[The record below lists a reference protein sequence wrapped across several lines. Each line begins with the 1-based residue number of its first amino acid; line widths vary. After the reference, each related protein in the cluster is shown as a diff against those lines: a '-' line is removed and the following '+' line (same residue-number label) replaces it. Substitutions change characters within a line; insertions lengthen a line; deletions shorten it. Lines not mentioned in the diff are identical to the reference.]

1 MRLWQRVIRHRTIR
15 CAGLML
21 ALAPA
26 WSAAAAPDWLIT
38 QTDGVVSVLQGR
50 DRVAAAAG
58 LPVGPG
64 AIVETGAGTTLLR
77 LESPARAVVD
87 LGPLTRILLAPSG
100 FAAAGGQP
108 PALYLLGG
116 WVKLSAHG
124 GTPVGGLV
132 APGLELLPVAG
143 VAVVQVTDDG
153 RTVFAESGTVELR
166 ERTTAPNMPRT
177 LRPGEFYSAG
187 REAPGAVQPRPPAD
201 WLRRLPA
208 LFRDT
213 IPLLRPSVQAA
224 AAPQATPL
232 PRPGYDELAP
242 WLTAEPALRSGFTK
256 RFAAYTRDPA
266 FRAGLASHL
275 AAHPEWKAVL
285 EPRPRTPAT
294 P

>member
-1 MRLWQRVIRHRTIR
+1 MRLWRSVIRHRTVR

-26 WSAAAAPDWLIT
+26 WSAAAAQDWLIT
-38 QTDGVVSVLQGR
+38 QTDGAASVLQGR
-50 DRVAAAAG
+50 DRVAAVAG

-64 AIVETGAGTTLLR
+64 AILETGAGTTLLR
-77 LESPARAVVD
+77 LESPAHAAID
-87 LGPLTRILLAPSG
+87 LGPLTRVLLGPPG
-100 FAAAGGQP
+100 FAAPGSP
-108 PALYLLGG
+108 PPVLYLLGG
-116 WVKLSAHG
+116 WVKLSARG
-124 GTPVGGLV
+124 GTPVGSLV
-132 APGLELLPVAG
+132 APGLELLPVTG
-143 VAVVQVTDDG
+143 TAVVQATDDG
-153 RTVFAESGTVELR
+153 RTVFAESGPVGIR
-166 ERTTAPNMPRT
+166 ERTAPGKLLT
-177 LRPGEFYSAG
+177 LRPGEFYGAG

-224 AAPQATPL
+224 AAPQAAPL

-242 WLTAEPALRSGFTK
+242 WLTAEPALRGGFAK
-256 RFAAYTRDPA
+256 RFAAYARDPA

-275 AAHPEWKAVL
+275 AAHPEWKAVI
-285 EPRPRTPAT
+285 EPRPRPSAT